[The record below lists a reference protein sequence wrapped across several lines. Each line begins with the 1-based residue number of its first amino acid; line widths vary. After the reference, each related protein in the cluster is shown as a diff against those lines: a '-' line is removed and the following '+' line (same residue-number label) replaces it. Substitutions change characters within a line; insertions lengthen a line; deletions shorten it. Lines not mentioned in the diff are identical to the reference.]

1 MRKVMTIL
9 AVAALSASTAFAG
22 GVEDATEDA
31 PTLVQTPASTTIC
44 TGSLVEAGACLVV
57 GACVGGL
64 CGGGSS
70 SSSSSSSSSGS

>member
-1 MRKVMTIL
+1 MTIL

-22 GVEDATEDA
+22 GVDEATEDKDTFVQA
-31 PTLVQTPASTTIC
+31 PPASMIC

-70 SSSSSSSSSGS
+70 SSSSSSSDSM

>member
-22 GVEDATEDA
+22 AVTEAVEEPT
-31 PTLVQTPASTTIC
+31 TLVQERTTVTMC

-64 CGGGSS
+64 CGG
-70 SSSSSSSSSGS
+70 